1 MSFPKKR
8 ENNNENTPIFSLKTD
23 LAYYY
28 YVICVLETNQ
38 QVLQLLQIN
47 FSKENSSRMSKL
59 AP

>member
-38 QVLQLLQIN
+38 
-47 FSKENSSRMSKL
+47 
-59 AP
+59 